1 MDRMDRLRERVT
13 QNDAS
18 VPAITTA
25 AVVSGE
31 AINET
36 EDDKPKDEEGADE
49 TSSPKEKEFPED
61 ESFTLVRS
69 EDAKTEA
76 TILSAESTE
85 VSVVAVGIPTE
96 EEIAETAPEM
106 ETEVLPA
113 VTEVAVTT
121 PEAEINEKS
130 SSSVLPK
137 FVAETIEMERKAAII
152 SDPGEEA
159 VKNIKAA
166 LTQIEQENS
175 SKKEEIISTN
185 GKLEELL
192 SGRLLPTYH
201 VPIEIVDNYEKMN
214 ACIMEQEIKI
224 VRIGNET
231 HISLTAKSI
240 SRIQSRMAEA
250 RNNIL
255 DKIAEIDSEIE
266 ASELQIRNLKA
277 KKQAVAQDSNLLM
290 TNYNFLNGLKE
301 KLS

>member
-1 MDRMDRLRERVT
+1 
-13 QNDAS
+13 
-18 VPAITTA
+18 
-25 AVVSGE
+25 
-31 AINET
+31 
-36 EDDKPKDEEGADE
+36 
-49 TSSPKEKEFPED
+49 
-61 ESFTLVRS
+61 
-69 EDAKTEA
+69 
-76 TILSAESTE
+76 
-85 VSVVAVGIPTE
+85 
-96 EEIAETAPEM
+96 
-106 ETEVLPA
+106 
-113 VTEVAVTT
+113 
-121 PEAEINEKS
+121 
-130 SSSVLPK
+130 
-137 FVAETIEMERKAAII
+137 MERKAAII